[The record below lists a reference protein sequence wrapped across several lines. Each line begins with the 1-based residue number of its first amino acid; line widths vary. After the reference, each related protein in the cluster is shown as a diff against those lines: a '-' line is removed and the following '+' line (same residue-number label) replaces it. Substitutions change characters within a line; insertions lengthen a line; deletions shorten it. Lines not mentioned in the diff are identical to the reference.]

1 MNESD
6 TCTSGISHV
15 EECVHERTSPD
26 PDGRQNNQSNI
37 WTGRTRMRADGS
49 KSHTPLERDDVDDV
63 LNQLVDERR
72 VFEWHGLLAPA
83 TEEHLRA
90 IIENERK
97 SGTLR
102 KALIGEANAWIQ
114 STDGGNARQAETGT
128 EQEGPDA

>member
-1 MNESD
+1 MPEG
-6 TCTSGISHV
+6 GISHV
-15 EECVHERTSPD
+15 EECVHERTSPE

-49 KSHTPLERDDVDDV
+49 KGQTPLERDDVDGV

-97 SGTLR
+97 SDTPR
-102 KALIGEANAWIQ
+102 KALIGEANGWIH
-114 STDGGNARQAETGT
+114 SDDGGNAREVRPGIQQSGGSDE
-128 EQEGPDA
+128 